1 MKEMRNNMKKLLYN
15 SCLISLLLFLTV
27 SCKDVLDQESV
38 NSFDQTD
45 IFSSV
50 NTAKSFLGNCYDRMG
65 GNSSQ
70 VLGGREDLL
79 GANTD
84 QLLCIHRP
92 GDQNFVKGNLR
103 ADNMGH
109 FGSESRFGFLHWG
122 GLYKNI
128 QNLNTFLANIDNVPT
143 QTPADANLVTQMKGE
158 AYFIRAFDYAQLM
171 RGFGGVV
178 LVDKPFQLGQ
188 DFSTLK
194 RSTLAETKD
203 FVLADIAKAI
213 ELLPASGI
221 EQGRATRAAAAALKS
236 RVLTF
241 CASTLMN
248 GGYQPAEPL
257 VSFPAGSRTALL
269 QQARDAA
276 QAVLNGTYGTFT
288 LVGNTNDPPNPL
300 TAEDIKNYSNTF
312 FSIFNQKGAWNSE
325 TIWAIQYP
333 LSSGNSFR
341 PNLWWGPN
349 GYHNW
354 GNNNPL
360 EPAVRQF
367 EMADG
372 TPFVWDKYR
381 PGDNNLRTATAAE
394 LAADPNRN
402 PYNGREP
409 RFYATI
415 LYHGATWQAR
425 PADAA
430 GFDPLNKVQ
439 TGHFYTGGLGDPT
452 SKKRADGID
461 SRSGL
466 IESWNGTK
474 NGYYMK
480 KYLDPG
486 TQGQYFQNTN
496 HWVEFRLSEVLLDYA
511 EACIELGGADLQNG
525 LDALNVVRNRAGL
538 PDRITA
544 DQATARSYLRH
555 EREIEFFGEDQR
567 WYDIRRWMIAGDVIK
582 NVYEM
587 KIKQFDNGDFEW
599 KYDLSARPDARSF
612 VVQNY
617 WIPIHIDE
625 MKKAL
630 GLVQN
635 PGY

>member
-1 MKEMRNNMKKLLYN
+1 MLM
-15 SCLISLLLFLTV
+15 FLV
-27 SCKDVLDQESV
+27 MSCKDVLDQASV
-38 NSFDQTD
+38 DSYEQKD
-45 IFSSV
+45 IFAAIG
-50 NTAKSFLGNCYDRMG
+50 TTKAFLGNCYDRMG

-79 GANTD
+79 AANTD

-92 GDQNFVKGNLR
+92 GDQTFVKGNLSP
-103 ADNMGH
+103 DKLGH

-122 GLYKNI
+122 GLYRNI
-128 QNLNTFLANIDNVPT
+128 QNLNTLIENIDNVPT
-143 QTPADANLVTQMKGE
+143 KTVAEANLIVQMKGE
-158 AYFIRAFDYAQLM
+158 AYFIRAYDYAQLM

-178 LVDKPFQLGQ
+178 LIDKPFTLGQ
-188 DFSTLK
+188 DFSTYT
-194 RSTLAETKD
+194 RSTLAQTKD

-213 ELLPASGI
+213 EYLPASGI

-241 CASTLMN
+241 CASELMN
-248 GGYQPAEPL
+248 GGYEATNTL

-276 QAVLNGTYGTFT
+276 KAVIDGTYGNFT
-288 LVGNTNDPPNPL
+288 LVGNTNDPPNPM
-300 TAEDIKNYSNTF
+300 TPEDVQNYANNF
-312 FSIFNQKGAWNSE
+312 FSIFNQKGAWNTE

-367 EMADG
+367 EMSDG
-372 TPFVWDKYR
+372 TPFVWDKYK
-381 PGDNNLRTATAAE
+381 PGDNFIRTATAAQI
-394 LAADPNRN
+394 AADPNRN

-409 RFYATI
+409 RLYASV
-415 LYHGATWQAR
+415 LFHGALWQTR

-430 GFDPLNKVQ
+430 AFDPLNKVQ
-439 TGHFYTGGLGDPT
+439 TGHFYTLGLGISGST
-452 SKKRADGID
+452 KRADGID

-496 HWVEFRLSEVLLDYA
+496 HWVEFRLSEILLDYA
-511 EACIELGGADLQNG
+511 EACIELGGTELQAG
-525 LDALNVVRNRAGL
+525 LDALNKVRNRAGL
-538 PDRITA
+538 PDRVTT
-544 DQATARSYLRH
+544 DQAQARNFLRQ
-555 EREIEFFGEDQR
+555 ERAIEFFGEDQR
-567 WYDIRRWMIAGDVIK
+567 WYDIRRWMIAPSVIK

-587 KIKQFDNGDFEW
+587 KIKQFDNGDWEW
-599 KYDLSARPDARSF
+599 KYDQSAKPDSRSF
-612 VVQNY
+612 IVANY
-617 WIPIHIDE
+617 WLPISRDERNKAPQID
-625 MKKAL
+625 
-630 GLVQN
+630 QN
-635 PGY
+635 PGYN